1 MDKKYKSL
9 SRVLR
14 EIRFDTDMK
23 ADATAVCN
31 ELGISLDQLTPA
43 FVFGM
48 LAPEQMDSFTIKKE
62 TVNLPVLF
70 VEKVVYDEVE
80 ATLPD
85 GSTKKVKVARKDEN
99 GKKVTEIAETPIREN
114 NWSYN
119 ALFTL
124 IAQAIEL
131 TA

>member
-1 MDKKYKSL
+1 MDTKYKSL

-14 EIRFDTDMK
+14 EIRLDSDMK
-23 ADATAVCN
+23 ADATAVCG

-48 LAPEQMDSFTIKKE
+48 LAPEQIGAFTVKKE
-62 TVNLPVLF
+62 TVNLPVIF
-70 VEKVVYDEVE
+70 QEKVVYDEVE
-80 ATLPD
+80 AKLPD
-85 GSTKKVKVARKDEN
+85 GSTKKVKVAKRDQD